1 MKLLRIACLISFK
14 NSPHGQTSLSMPPP
28 LETNNRCTAAQL
40 HRSIIFH
47 SPLCRL
53 IVMSVSLILM
63 AFFCGCVTTGES
75 GRAQGSSGPN
85 LRATYPE
92 SEYLTAEG
100 TGQTEAGAKNRALSE
115 LARIFEA
122 RVVSETSDSMVSL
135 YTDKGGKKSEVF
147 AQQIRTKV
155 QVTSGMAFEG
165 VRTEDTWFSDKD
177 SQYHALA
184 VLNRIEARSAW
195 LAKIKDLD
203 DRILADLSAISTIQ
217 SRFVR
222 LRGYKRMENLWIE
235 RTIYTSRV
243 RVIGSTVP
251 APGYDMGEII
261 ESLAGI
267 HAEITLFLDITGDH
281 ADILRDGLSGVLTTG
296 GFRFAA
302 SSEEADILISGQVS
316 VNPLDLDN
324 PGWRFLRAE
333 ARVALTDLKTG
344 ENVASVS
351 KYSRAARV
359 DYREASKEAVRKVTR
374 QVSGELLDLFR

>member
-1 MKLLRIACLISFK
+1 MFT
-14 NSPHGQTSLSMPPP
+14 Q
-28 LETNNRCTAAQL
+28 E
-40 HRSIIFH
+40 
-47 SPLCRL
+47 
-53 IVMSVSLILM
+53 V
-63 AFFCGCVTTGES
+63 
-75 GRAQGSSGPN
+75 RA
-85 LRATYPE
+85 
-92 SEYLTAEG
+92 
-100 TGQTEAGAKNRALSE
+100 
-115 LARIFEA
+115 
-122 RVVSETSDSMVSL
+122 
-135 YTDKGGKKSEVF
+135 
-147 AQQIRTKV
+147 KV
-155 QVTSGMAFEG
+155 RVTSRVAFEG
-165 VRTEDTWFSDKD
+165 VRTEDTWLSKKD
-177 SQYHALA
+177 RLYHALA
-184 VLNRIEARSAW
+184 VLNRIEARAAW
-195 LAKIKDLD
+195 LTKIKNLD

-222 LRGYKRMENLWIE
+222 FRGYKRMENLWIE

-267 HAEITLFLDITGDH
+267 RAEITLFLDITGDH

-302 SSEEADILISGQVS
+302 SSEAADILISGQVS

-333 ARVALTDLKTG
+333 ARVALTDLETG

-359 DYREASKEAVRKVTR
+359 DYREASREAVRKVTR